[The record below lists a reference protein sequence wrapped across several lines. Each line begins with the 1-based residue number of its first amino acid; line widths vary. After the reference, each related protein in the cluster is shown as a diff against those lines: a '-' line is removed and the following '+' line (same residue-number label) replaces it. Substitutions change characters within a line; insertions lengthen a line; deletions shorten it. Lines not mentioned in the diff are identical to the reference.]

1 MYTTVGVPSVHVSMC
16 TTVGV
21 LSVHVSICTTV
32 GILSVHVSMCTTVG
46 VLSVVCLYIPLWLSD
61 HQCSVKFKRS
71 GMECKSILFCRRII
85 GRFYMY
91 TSVFLPCIVGA
102 ACALLV
108 ERKSRRPLL
117 AGYVATVV

>member
-1 MYTTVGVPSVHVSMC
+1 MYTTVGVLSVHVSMC

-21 LSVHVSICTTV
+21 LSVVC
-32 GILSVHVSMCTTVG
+32 LYTTVG

-91 TSVFLPCIVGA
+91 TSVFLPCMVGA